1 MAKWLNDTEQR
12 AWRALITLVMVE
24 FPKLEPTFRAHD
36 LLHVE
41 YGLLVALSEAPGD
54 ALRMSD
60 LAETAN
66 VSQSRLSHRM
76 RRLVERGLI
85 GQRPCTDAQQPQS
98 RPPRTPPHPPP
109 CPHISHEPVP
119 TPLLPSPFTA
129 AQHQLTAFS
138 TALYGFHEWRRSH
151 DNTNHP
157 PAHDTIAIRQ
167 TFIQATQLNPRRL
180 FKAIPL

>member
-85 GQRPCTDAQQPQS
+85 GQRPCTDDGRVTYAELTSAGRALIETVAPLHADDVRAIVFDALTDDQTSALADALETIVNHS
-98 RPPRTPPHPPP
+98 R
-109 CPHISHEPVP
+109 
-119 TPLLPSPFTA
+119 
-129 AQHQLTAFS
+129 
-138 TALYGFHEWRRSH
+138 Y
-151 DNTNHP
+151 
-157 PAHDTIAIRQ
+157 
-167 TFIQATQLNPRRL
+167 
-180 FKAIPL
+180 

>member
-1 MAKWLNDTEQR
+1 MTKWLNDTEQR
-12 AWRALITLVMVE
+12 AWRALITLMMVE

-41 YGLLVALSEAPGD
+41 YGLLVALSEAPDD

-85 GQRPCTDAQQPQS
+85 DQRPCTDDGRVTYAELTSAGRALIETVAPLHVDDVRAIMFDALSDDQTSALADALETIVNHS
-98 RPPRTPPHPPP
+98 R
-109 CPHISHEPVP
+109 
-119 TPLLPSPFTA
+119 
-129 AQHQLTAFS
+129 
-138 TALYGFHEWRRSH
+138 
-151 DNTNHP
+151 D
-157 PAHDTIAIRQ
+157 
-167 TFIQATQLNPRRL
+167 
-180 FKAIPL
+180 